1 MYDRGAYNC
10 RAENRLGTSEVSTFL
25 TVEEQPMPVAIT
37 TPPHDASAIRGSTVQ
52 VLIKYK
58 NISNIK
64 INNFCFCLSS
74 AEFLTEILFN
84 QHISKLKAPN
94 SVMLDLKCS

>member
-52 VLIKYK
+52 VLIKINK
-58 NISNIK
+58 NILNI
-64 INNFCFCLSS
+64 
-74 AEFLTEILFN
+74 
-84 QHISKLKAPN
+84 QISYFPFVL
-94 SVMLDLKCS
+94 